1 MAEQINGGLLRC
13 SLQNNAEEGAVIM
26 DSAMGT
32 FAQCRVLNN
41 RGPGLDISSSSR
53 VSAKECTIS
62 QNVGERKEAPSY
74 ALQCKTAWL
83 SLQMYALRNMSSFG
97 TSLILECFAS
107 SFVIASL
114 AAKRALQ
121 ICAALAYLEGVGKC
135 LPSRMMLCYGS
146 AMFCWDVLACEATK
160 SKRHFPTQTTACV
173 LHAAFLLY
181 AAWTMS
187 ILCRRHLALGFC
199 TVPCF

>member
-1 MAEQINGGLLRC
+1 
-13 SLQNNAEEGAVIM
+13 M

-83 SLQMYALRNMSSFG
+83 SLQMHALRNMSSFG
-97 TSLILECFAS
+97 TSLILECFAR
-107 SFVIASL
+107 SFVITSL

-121 ICAALAYLEGVGKC
+121 ICAALAYPEDVGKC
-135 LPSRMMLCYGS
+135 SPSRMMLCHGS

-160 SKRHFPTQTTACV
+160 SKPLSNPNYCLCAACSISLV
-173 LHAAFLLY
+173 RSMDNEHPMQEASGFGILHSAMLL
-181 AAWTMS
+181 S
-187 ILCRRHLALGFC
+187 H
-199 TVPCF
+199 P